1 MATNI
6 SSLATAFLN
15 NVALNPQ
22 PLPPYAAV
30 DRIPHPVPPDP
41 QPLPPGLTEFLNS
54 QFAPGSLVSL
64 NPQPLPPRQ
73 SAGFDSRFAP
83 GSAVSLN
90 PQPLPP
96 RQDVAADSV
105 FAPGSLV
112 ALNPQ
117 PLPPRAATTPN
128 LAGQDLNIM
137 LSLQGLRKMFV

>member
-6 SSLATAFLN
+6 SSLATAYLN
-15 NVALNPQ
+15 HVSLNPQ
-22 PLPPYAAV
+22 PLPPYAAIE
-30 DRIPHPVPPDP
+30 RIPHPIPPDP
-41 QPLPPGLTEFLNS
+41 QPVPSGLTEFLNS

-73 SAGFDSRFAP
+73 ATGLDSRFTP

-128 LAGQDLNIM
+128 LAGQELNTN
-137 LSLQGLRKMFV
+137 LSFQNLRKMYV

>member
-1 MATNI
+1 MTTNI
-6 SSLATAFLN
+6 SSLATAFVN

-30 DRIPHPVPPDP
+30 ERMPHPVPPDP
-41 QPLPPGLTEFLNS
+41 QPLPAGLMEFLNS
-54 QFAPGSLVSL
+54 QFSPGLLASL

-73 SAGFDSRFAP
+73 AFGVDSKYTP

-117 PLPPRAATTPN
+117 PLPPRAATMPN
-128 LAGQDLNIM
+128 LAEQ
-137 LSLQGLRKMFV
+137 QLRRMFV